1 MKDIEIPFGAFDS
14 ELQEFTY
21 TIPEGYTAEI
31 KEGKIIVKKEKSKNE
46 REKLK
51 GVMSTEED
59 MIRHYNKPII

>member
-14 ELQEFTY
+14 ELQGFTY

-31 KEGKIIVKKEKSKNE
+31 KEGKIIVKKEKSKYE

-51 GVMSTEED
+51 GVMPAE
-59 MIRHYNKPII
+59 